1 MGRPQGP
8 ADCPRPVVSS
18 VPKMFAPDGGS
29 CEDDKMTA
37 WEPIATTGPLAT
49 AVTPSADGISPPAL
63 EIRRALPEPSP
74 PPTALVFASPHSGDI
89 YPDDMMAAARLGA
102 EAIRGS
108 EDAFVDRIVA
118 GAPALGANVILGR
131 LARAYIDLNRDPW
144 ELDPAMF
151 EDDLPVFAQSRSP
164 RVAAGLG
171 AIARVAGEGRPIYA
185 RKLTFAEAE
194 ARIARAHRPYHDA
207 LDRLLAAARA
217 AHGAAILVDW
227 HSMPAAAA
235 LGQRARGGGP
245 CDIVLGDRFGAACS
259 PRLTGLVER
268 ELEAMGYRVAR
279 NAPYAG
285 GYTTEHYGRP
295 ARRTHAL
302 QIEINRAL
310 YMNEVTREPHEGLA
324 RLTADAERLTQ
335 ALAALDPASLR

>member
-1 MGRPQGP
+1 
-8 ADCPRPVVSS
+8 
-18 VPKMFAPDGGS
+18 
-29 CEDDKMTA
+29 MTA
-37 WEPIATTGPLAT
+37 WEPIAVTEPSET
-49 AVTPSADGISPPAL
+49 AVTPS
-63 EIRRALPEPSP
+63 PEPLAAPPMTPLPSPAHELLRAGADQTP

-89 YPDDMMAAARLGA
+89 YPADMMAASKLTS

-108 EDAFVDRIVA
+108 EDAFVDRIIA
-118 GAPALGANVILGR
+118 GAPALGASVIRAR

-151 EDDLPVFAQSRSP
+151 EDELPEFAQSRSA

-171 AIARVAGEGRPIYA
+171 TIARVAGEGRPIYA
-185 RKLTFAEAE
+185 RKLTFAEAK
-194 ARIARAHRPYHDA
+194 ARIDLAHRPYHDA
-207 LDRLLAAARA
+207 LDRLLATARA
-217 AHGAAILVDW
+217 THGVAILVDW

-235 LGQRARGGGP
+235 RGQRGRGGGP

-259 PRLTGLVER
+259 PKLTGLVER
-268 ELEAMGYRVAR
+268 ELESMGYRVAR

-310 YMNEVTREPHEGLA
+310 YMNEITREPTEGLE
-324 RLTADAERLTQ
+324 RLTADAERLTR
-335 ALAALDPASLR
+335 ALADLDLASLR